1 MKLLAY
7 FQGVYAE
14 LLKVSWPTVPQVLR
28 NLAAVVIGIGIAILV
43 IGGFDYI
50 FFKLLGLIIKH

>member
-14 LLKVSWPTVPQVLR
+14 LRKVTWPTVPQVLR
-28 NLAAVVIGIGIAILV
+28 NLLAVVVGVGLATLV
-43 IGGFDYI
+43 IGGFDYLFI
-50 FFKLLGLIIKH
+50 RLLGLIIK